1 VQFPGQ
7 SAQTVT
13 VNFGTPGLFDGVTQ
27 FGQAASVFADQQD
40 GYGVGELSNI
50 SVNSDGDIQGF
61 YTNGQIQVLGEL
73 GVATFVN
80 DNGLREVGDNLW
92 AETPNSGVRT
102 VSKGAQGKAGQVT
115 GGALEGS
122 NVSVAE
128 EFVRLIEAQR
138 GFQANARVITTT
150 DEVLAELVNLL

>member
-1 VQFPGQ
+1 M
-7 SAQTVT
+7 
-13 VNFGTPGLFDGVTQ
+13 
-27 FGQAASVFADQQD
+27 
-40 GYGVGELSNI
+40 
-50 SVNSDGDIQGF
+50 
-61 YTNGQIQVLGEL
+61 
-73 GVATFVN
+73 
-80 DNGLREVGDNLW
+80 
-92 AETPNSGVRT
+92 RT
-102 VSKGAQGKAGQVT
+102 VSKGAQGKAGQVA